1 MIYNKGITLLA
12 ATLISFS
19 SFAQLP
25 EKVGGLL
32 SVDRTAANL
41 SKNESPYTGLKYIID
56 KETTFL
62 VPSPVNAANY
72 LDNRPNLPDRLS
84 WNPNFVLVSRSL
96 DWGVTSGPMEF
107 QKMGSIKRFGQYLT
121 VWHRDRKGN
130 WRAHLRAEVENYGKK
145 KANPLEYYE
154 PDEKNYLKHRSVKRL
169 EQREEVVMQTDEL
182 FSTILKADTKTGYS
196 EFLADDARFY
206 FPWQNEIEG
215 RDNVLAF
222 IKKERLEIDTD
233 PNDVGR
239 AYSGEFAYT
248 SGTATVGLKDKVV
261 KFSYIR
267 IWQLSNDFQ
276 WKVILEMMFER

>member
-1 MIYNKGITLLA
+1 MSYRKGIALIAAVFLTL
-12 ATLISFS
+12 T

-41 SKNESPYTGLKYIID
+41 SKSESPHAGLKYITD
-56 KETTFL
+56 KETVFF
-62 VPSPVNAANY
+62 VPSPVNAQNY

-84 WNPNFVLVSRSL
+84 WTPNFALVSRSL
-96 DWGVTSGPMEF
+96 DWGVTSGPIEF
-107 QKMGSIKRFGQYLT
+107 QKMGATKRYGQYLT
-121 VWHRDRKGN
+121 VWRRDKKGN
-130 WRAHLRAEVENYGKK
+130 WRAHIRAEVENYGKK
-145 KANPLEYYE
+145 KAGPLEYFE
-154 PDEKNYLKHRSVKRL
+154 PDDKNYLKHRSVKRL

-182 FSTILKADTKTGYS
+182 FSTILKADTRTGYK

-222 IKKERLEIDTD
+222 LKKDRIEIDTD

-248 SGTATVGLKDKVV
+248 SGTATVGMKDKVV
-261 KFSYIR
+261 KFNYIR
-267 IWQLSNDFQ
+267 IWQLTGEFQ
-276 WKVILEMMFER
+276 WKVILEMMYER

>member
-1 MIYNKGITLLA
+1 MSVAGTTLY
-12 ATLISFS
+12 
-19 SFAQLP
+19 AQIP
-25 EKVGGLL
+25 EKVGSLL
-32 SVDRTAANL
+32 QADKDAAALAKASTPHQAFL
-41 SKNESPYTGLKYIID
+41 SIID
-56 KETTFL
+56 KESTFL

-96 DWGVTSGPMEF
+96 DWGVTSGPIEF

-145 KANPLEYYE
+145 KASPLEYYE
-154 PDEKNYLKHRSVKRL
+154 PDDKAYLKHRSVKRL
-169 EQREEVVMQTDEL
+169 EQREEVVLQTDEL
-182 FSTILKADTKTGYS
+182 FSTILKADTKTGYK

-222 IKKERLEIDTD
+222 LKKERIEIDTD
-233 PNDVGR
+233 PTEVGR

-267 IWQLSNDFQ
+267 IWQLTGEFQ